1 MTMSWWAD
9 RPMRVKL
16 SALVVAGTAGMLVV
30 GGLGVGALGEAG
42 ERTDV
47 LLQTTTATGLA
58 LEADM
63 MHDAVRADVLQAL
76 LGGRGPL
83 YQAAVTDLADHS
95 ARLRE
100 TLAGVAGVG
109 LGDSVGAAV
118 TEISPA
124 VESYL
129 GAAGAIV
136 AQAGV
141 DPAAAQTSYPAFLEA
156 FGQLEEALPV
166 LGEAVGAEAQAAGDA
181 GADERAGA
189 TGFIVLAAGL
199 ALVALVVLGE
209 MVTRSVVRPLGRVR
223 AVVDALADGDLREE
237 TGVRSRDEVGR
248 IAEAVDRSVADL
260 RSVVSGIGDAATSLA
275 SATGQLA
282 ATAHGVI
289 ELAGDS
295 SSRSA
300 VVSDAAD
307 QVSRNIQTVAA
318 GSAEMGT
325 AVREIAQNAAQVAMV
340 AADAVRTADA
350 TTATVS
356 KLGDSSLE
364 IAGVVKTIT
373 AIAEQ
378 TNLLALNATIEAARA
393 GDAGKGFAVVANEVK
408 ELAQETATATKD
420 ITLRVEAIRADTA
433 GAVQAIA
440 EISAVIARIN
450 DAQGSIA
457 AAVEEQTATVAEMDR
472 NVADAAQGADR
483 IAATIASVA
492 AGAGSTASG
501 MAEAGQSIGAVAG
514 MAAEL
519 RAAVARFRV

>member
-1 MTMSWWAD
+1 MSWWAD

-63 MHDAVRADVLQAL
+63 MHDAVRADVLQSL
-76 LGGRGPL
+76 LAGRGPL
-83 YQAAVTDLADHS
+83 YEAAVADLADHS
-95 ARLRE
+95 ATLRD
-100 TLAGVAGVG
+100 TLEGVAGAG
-109 LGDSVGAAV
+109 LGPGVDAAV
-118 TEISPA
+118 TEVSPA
-124 VESYL
+124 VEGYL
-129 GAAGAIV
+129 GAAATIV
-136 AQAGV
+136 AQAGS
-141 DPAAAQTSYPAFLEA
+141 DAATAQASYPAFLTA
-156 FGQLEEALPV
+156 FVQLEEALPV
-166 LGEAVGAEAQAAGDA
+166 VGEAVATEAQAAVDA
-181 GADERAGA
+181 SAEERADA
-189 TGFIVLAAGL
+189 TWLIAAVGGL
-199 ALVALVVLGE
+199 GLLALVVLGE

-223 AVVDALADGDLREE
+223 AVVDALADGDMRQS
-237 TGVRSRDEVGR
+237 TGVHSRDEVGL

-260 RSVVSGIGDAATSLA
+260 RALVSGIGDASASLA
-275 SATGQLA
+275 AATGQLA
-282 ATAHGVI
+282 ATAHGVV

-318 GSAEMGT
+318 GSSEMGT

-420 ITLRVEAIRADTA
+420 ITQRVEAIRADTA

-457 AAVEEQTATVAEMDR
+457 AAVEQQTATVAEMDR
-472 NVADAAQGADR
+472 NVADAARGADR
-483 IAATIASVA
+483 IAATIASAA
-492 AGAGSTASG
+492 AGAGSTATG
-501 MAEAGQSIGAVAG
+501 MAEAGQSIGSVAG